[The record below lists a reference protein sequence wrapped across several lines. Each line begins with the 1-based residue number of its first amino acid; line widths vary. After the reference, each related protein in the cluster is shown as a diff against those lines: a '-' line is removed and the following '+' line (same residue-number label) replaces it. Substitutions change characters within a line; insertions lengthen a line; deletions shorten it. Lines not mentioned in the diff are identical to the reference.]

1 MKPYE
6 KGRLPQIIWGSGSA
20 ERVATE
26 LQSIGTKKCLIVS
39 GRHVV
44 KHAVTR
50 KVIASLQKADIVCG
64 VFDRVLPEP
73 TDLLCLEIAREIKR
87 GQYDCVLGIGGGSP
101 MDAAKAA
108 SLIAGIPEEIEDLHE
123 YGKTGTRMKEAW
135 HRTAFLVLMPTTSG
149 TGAET
154 TASAVI
160 SSVTHGMKF
169 SFGNRN
175 TAPDL
180 CIIDPDFTIG
190 MPPVPTALGGAD
202 ALAHTIEI
210 LVGTGANAYTDTI
223 LLSCLEKIWTW
234 LPTAVR
240 EPENREAR
248 EALSWAAHNALANG
262 GVPNGH
268 AFAHAVGSLYHV
280 VHGHACMLVL
290 PSVIRHFA
298 RTAENAIREIAL
310 RIGVPVTGDAET
322 DARNTAEAIRLFA
335 QTLGMKPLRE
345 TLQENGFPDD
355 EETFIEKMIPLV
367 MDDFKSRQWLPPI
380 HGDDYREKV
389 GKICSSIYEEKQG
402 TDQHD

>member
-6 KGRLPQIIWGSGSA
+6 KGRLPQVIWGSGSA
-20 ERVATE
+20 ERVAAE

-44 KHAVTR
+44 NHAVTR
-50 KVIASLQKADIVCG
+50 KVIGSLEKAGIVCG

-73 TDLLCLEIAREIKR
+73 TDLLCLEIAREIKS

-123 YGKTGTRMKEAW
+123 YGKTGTRMKEVW
-135 HRTAFLVLMPTTSG
+135 RRTAFLVLMPTTSG

-160 SSVTHGMKF
+160 SSVKHGMKF

-190 MPPVPTALGGAD
+190 MPPLATALGGAD

-210 LVGTGANAYTDTI
+210 LVGTGANAYTNTI

-234 LPTAVR
+234 LPIAVR
-240 EPENREAR
+240 EPDNREAR

-298 RTAENAIREIAL
+298 RTAEEAIREIAL
-310 RIGVPVTGDAET
+310 RIGVPITGDAET
-322 DARNTAEAIRLFA
+322 DAR
-335 QTLGMKPLRE
+335 
-345 TLQENGFPDD
+345 
-355 EETFIEKMIPLV
+355 
-367 MDDFKSRQWLPPI
+367 
-380 HGDDYREKV
+380 
-389 GKICSSIYEEKQG
+389 
-402 TDQHD
+402 